1 MPVEQASSILA
12 SDPEHPIDQGG
23 LTRRIV
29 QPHDTVA
36 SRRTV
41 RFSREHPGCVRPVN
55 WGLRRARLQWVVS
68 LEGDLMRVVG
78 ISQKRRL
85 EILDLPS
92 PRLEPDQV
100 RIRVRFCGICGSD
113 LHMRC
118 SPTVPAG
125 VVMGH
130 EFMGVI
136 EELGAE
142 VSGWAVGDR
151 VVVNPLEPCGV
162 CTDCTTGSPEL
173 CLAGISGGIGLGSTY
188 GAYAETVVARQ
199 SRLFRLPSSISDE
212 HGALVE
218 PLAVGMHAVRIAS
231 PTPDARCAVL
241 GAGPIGILTAIA
253 LRFYHCKNVL
263 VIEPLLWRRRT
274 AYDAG
279 FLVSPSDT
287 DDSAVSQLGGRPTF
301 VFDCSGH
308 PTGLPSAMAL
318 AESGGRVVV
327 VGITATPSS
336 VPSAVLVSKALRIF
350 GSLAYTDSDFAS
362 AIDCLESDVVRG
374 RLITTVARLDQAQ
387 HWFDDLSSG
396 ATRQVKVLL
405 QP

>member
-1 MPVEQASSILA
+1 
-12 SDPEHPIDQGG
+12 
-23 LTRRIV
+23 
-29 QPHDTVA
+29 
-36 SRRTV
+36 
-41 RFSREHPGCVRPVN
+41 
-55 WGLRRARLQWVVS
+55 
-68 LEGDLMRVVG
+68 MRVVA
-78 ISQKRRL
+78 ISQERRL
-85 EILDLPS
+85 EVLELPS
-92 PRLEPDQV
+92 PVLEPDQV
-100 RIRVRFCGICGSD
+100 RIRVRFCGVCGSD
-113 LHMRC
+113 LHMRS

-142 VSGWAVGDR
+142 VSGWAVDDR

-162 CTDCTTGSPEL
+162 CTDCYYRLNGALCRRHQWGDWAGFNLRCFRRDGRRPPVETVSVAHLDIRRAGGLGGALGCRDACRPDSFTGPRDKMRRPRRWTDRYLDGDRPPVSSL
-173 CLAGISGGIGLGSTY
+173 RGRVGYRAGIQR
-188 GAYAETVVARQ
+188 RQ
-199 SRLFRLPSSISDE
+199 
-212 HGALVE
+212 
-218 PLAVGMHAVRIAS
+218 
-231 PTPDARCAVL
+231 
-241 GAGPIGILTAIA
+241 TA
-253 LRFYHCKNVL
+253 C
-263 VIEPLLWRRRT
+263 
-274 AYDAG
+274 DMG

-287 DDSAVSQLGGRPTF
+287 DDSAVSQLGGRPTI

-308 PTGLPSAMAL
+308 PNGLPSAIAL

-327 VGITATPSS
+327 IGITTTPSS

-362 AIDCLESDVVRG
+362 AIDCLESDVVRDG
-374 RLITTVARLDQAQ
+374 FITTVAELDQAQ

>member
-1 MPVEQASSILA
+1 M
-12 SDPEHPIDQGG
+12 
-23 LTRRIV
+23 
-29 QPHDTVA
+29 
-36 SRRTV
+36 
-41 RFSREHPGCVRPVN
+41 
-55 WGLRRARLQWVVS
+55 QWLVS
-68 LEGDLMRVVG
+68 LNGDLMRVVA
-78 ISQKRRL
+78 ISQERRL

-92 PRLEPDQV
+92 PVLEPDQV

-113 LHMRC
+113 LHMRS

-162 CTDCTTGSPEL
+162 CTDCSTGSPEL
-173 CLAGISGGIGLGSTY
+173 CLVGISGGIGLGSTY
-188 GAYAETVVARQ
+188 GAYAETVVARR

-218 PLAVGMHAVRIAS
+218 PLAVGMHAVRVAS
-231 PTPDARCAVL
+231 PAPATRCAVL

-253 LRFYHCKNVL
+253 LRFYHCKDVL
-263 VIEPLLWRRRT
+263 VIEPLLPRRQT
-274 AYDAG
+274 AYDMG

-287 DDSAVSQLGGRPTF
+287 DDSAVSQLGGRPTI

-308 PTGLPSAMAL
+308 PSGLPSAMAL

-362 AIDCLESDVVRG
+362 AIDCLDSEMVRG
-374 RLITTVARLDQAQ
+374 GLITTVAKLDQAQ